1 MIYKNRADTLVFLT
15 VAALVGTGVAAAPRQ
30 TASADQP
37 VAVIATA
44 VPLNTRDK
52 KQIRI
57 GKLLYRG
64 GIALRASDRRFGGF
78 SGLHV
83 SPGGQRLIAI
93 SDRGHR
99 MSARIRHDADGNLS
113 GLGKSRMAALLGPNG
128 KLLQGLNA
136 DSEALA
142 YLPDGSALVAFERR
156 HRIYLYPP
164 SRVPLSGRPVLWS
177 RPANLVKA
185 PDNGGIESLAHVG
198 GGFLLALSE
207 NLRTSGGNLA
217 GWIGRER
224 NWKPLNYV
232 RTPGYYPTDATL
244 MPDGN
249 VVVLERKYTVSNGF
263 SVRVM
268 VVPRRSIAPG
278 RTVKGRLIL
287 HLTAPMTVDNFEG
300 IATRRGHD
308 GRGFLYLI
316 SDDNFNPLQR
326 TLLMMFET
334 P

>member
-1 MIYKNRADTLVFLT
+1 MICKKQGDTLAFLI
-15 VAALVGTGVAAAPRQ
+15 VAALIAIGVAATPRQ
-30 TASADQP
+30 AAWAGQP
-37 VAVIATA
+37 VAVIAKA
-44 VPLNTRDK
+44 VPLNTRDR

-64 GIALRASDRRFGGF
+64 GVALRSSDRRFGGF
-78 SGLHV
+78 SGMHV
-83 SPGGQRLIAI
+83 NPGGQRLIAI

-99 MSARIRHDADGNLS
+99 ISARIRYDADGNLS
-113 GLGKSRMAALLGPNG
+113 GLDKSRMAALMGPNG
-128 KLLQGLNA
+128 QLLQGLNA

-164 SRVPLSGRPVLWS
+164 SHVPLSGRPVLWS

-185 PDNGGIESLAHVG
+185 PDNGGIEALAHVG
-198 GGFLLALSE
+198 GGFLFALSE

-224 NWKPLNYV
+224 NWEPLDYV

-249 VVVLERKYTVSNGF
+249 VAVLERQYTVSTG
-263 SVRVM
+263 SSLRVM
-268 VVPRRSIAPG
+268 VLPRRSIAPG
-278 RTVKGRLIL
+278 RALKGQLIL

-300 IATRRGHD
+300 IAARRGHD

>member
-1 MIYKNRADTLVFLT
+1 MAAFLIA
-15 VAALVGTGVAAAPRQ
+15 AALVGIGV
-30 TASADQP
+30 TAIPLQASRADQP

-44 VPLNTRDK
+44 VPLNIRAR

-57 GKLLYRG
+57 GELLYRG
-64 GIALRASDRRFGGF
+64 GVALRSSDRRFGGF

-83 SPGGQRLIAI
+83 DPAGQGLIAL

-99 MSARIRHDADGNLS
+99 INARILYDADGNLS
-113 GLGKSRMAALLGPNG
+113 GLSNSRMAALLGPNG
-128 KLLQGLNA
+128 QRLQGLNA

-164 SRVPLSGRPVLWS
+164 SHVPLSGRPVLWS
-177 RPANLVKA
+177 HPANLLEA

-198 GGFLLALSE
+198 GGLLLALSE
-207 NLRTSGGNLA
+207 NLRASGGSLA
-217 GWIGRER
+217 GWIGRAR
-224 NWKPLNYV
+224 NWEPLNYV
-232 RTPGYYPTDATL
+232 HTPGYYPTDATL
-244 MPDGN
+244 MPDGD
-249 VVVLERKYTVSNGF
+249 VAVLERKYTVSTGF

-268 VVPRRSIAPG
+268 VVPRRSISPG
-278 RTVKGRLIL
+278 RAVKGQLVL

-300 IATRRGHD
+300 IAARRSRD
-308 GRGFLYLI
+308 GRRFLYLI